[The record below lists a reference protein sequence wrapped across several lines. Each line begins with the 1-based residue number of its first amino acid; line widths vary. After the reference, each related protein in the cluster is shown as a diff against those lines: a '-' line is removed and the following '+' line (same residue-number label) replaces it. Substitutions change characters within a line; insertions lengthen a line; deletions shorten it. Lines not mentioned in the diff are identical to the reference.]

1 MVDDS
6 VRCRPLGACRRR
18 RVGRKRTETVVLLL
32 NQNGMLGAPE
42 QRGPYTGSNMLNI
55 KNSRLRSEHD
65 VQLLRNRLERLR
77 QEERKTLKKIE
88 ETRRRADQII
98 QLKTRNEQNHLRKQ
112 MMLQHMDQQQQRAR
126 ERLLEQKLAGQNE
139 RQAIGEAKM
148 MQRKRDAAMLREQRS
163 LIEDHVRREN
173 IEHVQR
179 ARELNAV
186 RRA

>member
-1 MVDDS
+1 MKS
-6 VRCRPLGACRRR
+6 IRMTPLFFR
-18 RVGRKRTETVVLLL
+18 RVHKWVGLVIGIQFILWSVS
-32 NQNGMLGAPE
+32 GAMMAMFHLM
-42 QRGPYTGSNMLNI
+42 GSNW
-55 KNSRLRSEHD
+55 
-65 VQLLRNRLERLR
+65 
-77 QEERKTLKKIE
+77 
-88 ETRRRADQII
+88 
-98 QLKTRNEQNHLRKQ
+98 Q
-112 MMLQHMDQQQQRAR
+112 MVQHMEQQQQRAR

>member
-1 MVDDS
+1 
-6 VRCRPLGACRRR
+6 
-18 RVGRKRTETVVLLL
+18 
-32 NQNGMLGAPE
+32 MLQEAE

-65 VQLLRNRLERLR
+65 VQLLRNRLDRLR

-112 MMLQHMDQQQQRAR
+112 MVSQHMGEQQQRAR
-126 ERLLEQKLAGQNE
+126 DRLQASKADTDGERK
-139 RQAIGEAKM
+139 AIGDQKILNK
-148 MQRKRDAAMLREQRS
+148 KRDAAMLREQRA
-163 LIEDHVRREN
+163 LIQDHVRREN
-173 IEHVQR
+173 TEHIER
-179 ARELNAV
+179 AKELNGV

>member
-1 MVDDS
+1 MSASSPTATSYLS
-6 VRCRPLGACRRR
+6 VGSSTKSR
-18 RVGRKRTETVVLLL
+18 
-32 NQNGMLGAPE
+32 MLGEVE

-65 VQLLRNRLERLR
+65 VQLLRNRLDRLR

-112 MMLQHMDQQQQRAR
+112 MVSQHMDEQQRRAR
-126 ERLLEQKLAGQNE
+126 ERLLQQKLEGQNE

-148 MQRKRDAAMLREQRS
+148 MERKRDAAMLREQRS

-173 IEHVQR
+173 IEHVER
-179 ARELNAV
+179 AKELNGV
-186 RRA
+186 RRT

>member
-1 MVDDS
+1 MMACGV
-6 VRCRPLGACRRR
+6 VRLALAGGKAADRARL
-18 RVGRKRTETVVLLL
+18 LLL

-112 MMLQHMDQQQQRAR
+112 MMLQHMEQQQQRAR